1 LCIGVLQVFAP
12 FMYKTVLHV
21 LHTSFDDPTAPLP
34 QRLAQH
40 HELYDEMRQ
49 RCQDFLDG
57 HPQQQQLHAQ
67 QQQQQSACDGGG
79 SFGAAPRAI

>member
-1 LCIGVLQVFAP
+1 MPVLQVFAP

-21 LHTSFDDPTAPLP
+21 LHTSFDDPSAPLP
-34 QRLAQH
+34 QRMAQH

-57 HPQQQQLHAQ
+57 HPQ
-67 QQQQQSACDGGG
+67 
-79 SFGAAPRAI
+79 